1 MRSSKINRTRLRTAV
16 LILFLLQTLMLPA
29 AIGVTYASR
38 SLKPE
43 HILTY
48 SAGRLVWDAG
58 TDTDSSGAARLRLFD
73 TAYSHVDSGDGA
85 EVVAPG
91 TEGHSL
97 VRLKNDGGSAVTYT
111 AVLYRIR
118 TENVPV
124 QAALEGE
131 GFADTEQYAM
141 PENAARENVLRAVTG
156 KVEAG
161 RIQDF
166 DIRWLW
172 RFDDGPVQDQAD
184 TALGDSAAAGRAARV
199 TLGFYLVVR
208 RSRDSGYGPMSTR
221 RGTASRWA
229 GMWA

>member
-111 AVLYRIR
+111 AV
-118 TENVPV
+118 
-124 QAALEGE
+124 
-131 GFADTEQYAM
+131 
-141 PENAARENVLRAVTG
+141 
-156 KVEAG
+156 
-161 RIQDF
+161 
-166 DIRWLW
+166 
-172 RFDDGPVQDQAD
+172 QDQAD

-199 TLGFYLVVR
+199 TLGFYLVVSEEPGQWIRPDEYKTGDGFPLGWYVGMMAVTGGALAVLGTGGR
-208 RSRDSGYGPMSTR
+208 RR
-221 RGTASRWA
+221 RGDEDEKGGQTGR
-229 GMWA
+229 

>member
-85 EVVAPG
+85 EVVGCTPC
-91 TEGHSL
+91 
-97 VRLKNDGGSAVTYT
+97 
-111 AVLYRIR
+111 R
-118 TENVPV
+118 T
-124 QAALEGE
+124 
-131 GFADTEQYAM
+131 
-141 PENAARENVLRAVTG
+141 
-156 KVEAG
+156 
-161 RIQDF
+161 
-166 DIRWLW
+166 
-172 RFDDGPVQDQAD
+172 
-184 TALGDSAAAGRAARV
+184 AAAAP
-199 TLGFYLVVR
+199 R
-208 RSRDSGYGPMSTR
+208 RCCRYPLPR
-221 RGTASRWA
+221 PIPASRRYK
-229 GMWA
+229 

>member
-118 TENVPV
+118 TEDVPV
-124 QAALEGE
+124 Q
-131 GFADTEQYAM
+131 TP
-141 PENAARENVLRAVTG
+141 PEDVLGRVIAVIPGAGGAVRFLRTPLG
-156 KVEAG
+156 MLCLVLVLPLAIRLPEMLGRRRVKEA
-161 RIQDF
+161 
-166 DIRWLW
+166 
-172 RFDDGPVQDQAD
+172 
-184 TALGDSAAAGRAARV
+184 
-199 TLGFYLVVR
+199 
-208 RSRDSGYGPMSTR
+208 
-221 RGTASRWA
+221 
-229 GMWA
+229 

>member
-1 MRSSKINRTRLRTAV
+1 MCSSKINRTRLRTAV

-131 GFADTEQYAM
+131 GFADTEQYAL
-141 PENAARENVLRAVTG
+141 PENAARENVLRAVTPPEDVLG
-156 KVEAG
+156 RVIAVIPGAGGAVRFLRTPLGMLCLVLVLPLAIRLPEMLGRRRVKEA
-161 RIQDF
+161 
-166 DIRWLW
+166 
-172 RFDDGPVQDQAD
+172 
-184 TALGDSAAAGRAARV
+184 
-199 TLGFYLVVR
+199 
-208 RSRDSGYGPMSTR
+208 
-221 RGTASRWA
+221 
-229 GMWA
+229 

>member
-16 LILFLLQTLMLPA
+16 LILFLLQTFMLPA

-124 QAALEGE
+124 
-131 GFADTEQYAM
+131 
-141 PENAARENVLRAVTG
+141 
-156 KVEAG
+156 
-161 RIQDF
+161 
-166 DIRWLW
+166 
-172 RFDDGPVQDQAD
+172 
-184 TALGDSAAAGRAARV
+184 
-199 TLGFYLVVR
+199 
-208 RSRDSGYGPMSTR
+208 
-221 RGTASRWA
+221 
-229 GMWA
+229 